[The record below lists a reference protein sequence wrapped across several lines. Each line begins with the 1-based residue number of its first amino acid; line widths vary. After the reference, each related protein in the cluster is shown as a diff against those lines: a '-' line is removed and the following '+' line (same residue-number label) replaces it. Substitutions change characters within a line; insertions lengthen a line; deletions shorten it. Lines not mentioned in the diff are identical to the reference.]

1 MATHTKRKSTARS
14 RGKRRAKDAR
24 SDATRRLPDGAF
36 DPDAEV
42 SIWRGITETEI
53 TKKDTVRVL
62 LTQDTIRQAVRRLVR
77 LAATWEATSGFKGML
92 PQLQEHNVRVLEN
105 VVALLDVH
113 DREAPILFVDGF
125 RITRADQ
132 ELVILHAMVAAEL
145 EDYGRRGDA
154 DGAIDRLAWTLG
166 NSFRVPREQI
176 ERAWN
181 ALAARS
187 PNWVKARRG
196 ASEAA
201 KLLLGKLMSIT
212 GGTRIATLK
221 RLTTS
226 AKAGRAFS
234 SSVQNIFEQ
243 LENKAW
249 ANNRHRCDLLGY
261 ATAVLK

>member
-36 DPDAEV
+36 NPDAEV
-42 SIWRGITETEI
+42 SIWRGITEAEI
-53 TKKDTVRVL
+53 AKEDTVRVL

-113 DREAPILFVDGF
+113 DRDAPILFVDGF

-145 EDYGRRGDA
+145 ENYRQPGDA
-154 DGAIDRLAWTLG
+154 AGAIDRLAWTLG

-176 ERAWN
+176 ERAKDACPPN
-181 ALAARS
+181 TRIKLVDALQQL
-187 PNWVKARRG
+187 RRG
-196 ASEAA
+196 DVAVGLFNDGEDGQARVGEFIA
-201 KLLLGKLMSIT
+201 
-212 GGTRIATLK
+212 RIAQTL
-221 RLTTS
+221 R
-226 AKAGRAFS
+226 
-234 SSVQNIFEQ
+234 
-243 LENKAW
+243 AW
-249 ANNRHRCDLLGY
+249 AEG
-261 ATAVLK
+261 

>member
-36 DPDAEV
+36 DPDAPL
-42 SIWRGITETEI
+42 SIWRGITEAEI
-53 TKKDTVRVL
+53 AKEDTVRVL
-62 LTQDTIRQAVRRLVR
+62 LTQDTIRQAVRQLVR

-113 DREAPILFVDGF
+113 DREAPIAFEDGF

-132 ELVILHAMVAAEL
+132 ELVIHHAMVTAEL
-145 EDYGRRGDA
+145 EDYARHGDA
-154 DGAIDRLAWTLG
+154 AGAINRLAWALG

-201 KLLLGKLMSIT
+201 KVLLGNLMIT
-212 GGTRIATLK
+212 GGSRIATLK

-234 SSVQNIFEQ
+234 SNVQNIFEQ

-249 ANNRHRCDLLGY
+249 ANNRYHCDLLGY